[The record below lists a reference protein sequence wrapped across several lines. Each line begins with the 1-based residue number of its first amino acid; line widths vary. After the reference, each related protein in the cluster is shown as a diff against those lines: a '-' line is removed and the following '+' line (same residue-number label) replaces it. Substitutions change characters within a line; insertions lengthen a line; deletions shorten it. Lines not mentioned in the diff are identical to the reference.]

1 MQSPEEWQ
9 IPPEFQP
16 DPETLSYDL
25 RETLNSIV
33 TLRARVPEDAFTAE
47 TLGVERG
54 GQGVVI
60 RADGLVVT
68 IGYLIAEADEVW
80 LTTHSGRTVGAH
92 VIAYDYD
99 SGFGLVQALEP
110 LSVPVMSLG
119 DSRRLSPADQVVMG
133 GSGGCT
139 HSVAAQVVA
148 CQEFA
153 GYWEYLIDNA
163 IFTVPAHPN
172 WGGTAL
178 IGPRGDLVGI
188 GSLQLQHQAQGGAI
202 VPLNMSVP
210 IDLLKPI
217 LDDLLTLGRVGRPPR
232 PWLGFY
238 ASETDE
244 DQVSIIGLAGDAPAQ
259 RAGLRAGDNVQA
271 VAGQAVSSLAEFYR
285 AIWALGAAGV
295 DVPLT
300 LEREGDTFD
309 VTIRSADRSRFMKP
323 PRLQ

>member
-16 DPETLSYDL
+16 NQDALSYDL
-25 RETLNSIV
+25 RDALNAVVS
-33 TLRARVPEDAFTAE
+33 LRARVPEDAFTAE
-47 TLGVERG
+47 TLGIDRS

-68 IGYLIAEADEVW
+68 IGYLIAEAEEVW
-80 LTTHSGRTVGAH
+80 LTTNKRRTVEAH

-110 LSVPVMSLG
+110 LGLPVLPLG
-119 DSRRLSPADQVVMG
+119 DSRRLSPGDQVVMG
-133 GSGGCT
+133 GSGGRS
-139 HSVAAQVVA
+139 HSLSAQVVA

-153 GYWEYLIDNA
+153 GYWEYLVDNA

-217 LDDLLTLGRVGRPPR
+217 LDDLLTRGRVGKPAK

-238 ASETDE
+238 VSETEE
-244 DQVSIIGLAGDAPAQ
+244 DLVSIIGLAGDAPAQ
-259 RAGLRAGDNVQA
+259 RAGLRAGDNVHA
-271 VAGQAVSSLAEFYR
+271 VAGQAVTSLAEFYR
-285 AIWALGAAGV
+285 AIWALGPAGV

-309 VTIRSADRSRFMKP
+309 VTIRSADRSRFMKTP
-323 PRLQ
+323 KLQ

>member
-1 MQSPEEWQ
+1 MQSPDEWE
-9 IPPEFQP
+9 IPPEYQP
-16 DPETLSYDL
+16 DPRTLGYDL
-25 RETLNSIV
+25 KDALAAIV
-33 TLRARVPEDAFTAE
+33 SLRARVSDDAFTAE
-47 TLGVERG
+47 TLGTERA

-60 RADGLVVT
+60 RDDGLVVT
-68 IGYLIAEADEVW
+68 IGYLIAEAEEVW
-80 LTTHSGRTVGAH
+80 LTTNKGRVVQAY
-92 VIAYDYD
+92 VLAYDYE

-110 LSVPVMSLG
+110 LGVPVLALG
-119 DSRRLSPADQVVMG
+119 DSRHLEPGDQVVIG
-133 GSGGCT
+133 GSGGQS
-139 HSVAAQVVA
+139 HSLAAQIVA

-153 GYWEYLIDNA
+153 GYWEYLIDPA
-163 IFTVPAHPN
+163 IFTAPAHPN

-188 GSLQLQHQAQGGAI
+188 GSLQLQHQASGGTV

-217 LDDLLTLGRVGRPPR
+217 LDDLLTRGRTKSQPR

-238 ASETDE
+238 VAEAE
-244 DQVSIIGLAGDAPAQ
+244 DDQITIIGLAGDAPAQ
-259 RAGLRAGDNVQA
+259 RAGLRAGDQIHA
-271 VAGQAVSSLAEFYR
+271 VAGQPVTSLAEFYR

-300 LEREGDTFD
+300 LEREGDMFD
-309 VTIRSADRSRFMKP
+309 VTVRSADRGRFMKG

>member
-16 DPETLSYDL
+16 DPNALAYDL
-25 RETLNSIV
+25 REALNAV
-33 TLRARVPEDAFTAE
+33 VAVRTRVPEDAFTAE
-47 TLGVERG
+47 TLGIERA

-60 RADGLVVT
+60 RADGLIVT
-68 IGYLIAEADEVW
+68 IGYLIAEAEEVW
-80 LTTHSGRTVGAH
+80 LTTNKGRTVEAH

-110 LSVPVMSLG
+110 LGLPVMPLG
-119 DSRRLSPADQVVMG
+119 DSRRLSPGDKVVMG
-133 GSGGCT
+133 GSGGRA
-139 HSVAAQVVA
+139 HSLSAQVVA

-163 IFTVPAHPN
+163 VFTVPAHPN

-217 LDDLLTLGRVGRPPR
+217 LDDLLTLGRVGKPPK

-238 ASETDE
+238 ASETEE

-259 RAGLRAGDNVQA
+259 RAGLRAGDIVEA
-271 VAGQAVSSLAEFYR
+271 VAGKAVTSLAEFYR
-285 AIWALGAAGV
+285 AIWDLGPAGV

-309 VTIRSADRSRFMKP
+309 VTIRSADRGRFMKT

>member
-1 MQSPEEWQ
+1 MHSPEEWE

-16 DPETLSYDL
+16 DPDALNYDL
-25 RETLNSIV
+25 KDALNAVVS
-33 TLRARVPEDAFTAE
+33 LRAHVPEDAFTAE
-47 TLGVERG
+47 TLGTERA

-68 IGYLIAEADEVW
+68 IGYLIAEAEEVW
-80 LTTHSGRTVGAH
+80 LTTNKGRTVEAH
-92 VIAYDYD
+92 VVAYDYE

-110 LSVPVMSLG
+110 LGLPVMPIG
-119 DSRRLSPADQVVMG
+119 DSRRLLPGDQLVMG
-133 GSGGCT
+133 GSGGRT
-139 HSVAAQVVA
+139 HSLAAQVVA

-153 GYWEYLIDNA
+153 GYWEYLIDSA

-217 LDDLLTLGRVGRPPR
+217 LDDLLTLGHVGKPPK

-238 ASETDE
+238 VSETEE

-259 RAGLRAGDNVQA
+259 RAGLRAGDNIQA
-271 VAGQAVSSLAEFYR
+271 VSGQTVSSLAEFYR
-285 AIWALGAAGV
+285 AMWALGPAGV

-309 VTIRSADRSRFMKP
+309 VTIRSADRGRFMKK

>member
-1 MQSPEEWQ
+1 MQSPDEWQ

-16 DPETLSYDL
+16 DPSALAYDL
-25 RETLNSIV
+25 HEALESV
-33 TLRARVPEDAFTAE
+33 VSLRSRVPPDAFTAE
-47 TLGVERG
+47 TLGIERA

-60 RADGLVVT
+60 RGDGLVVT

-80 LTTHSGRTVGAH
+80 LTTGKGRIVQAH

-110 LSVPVMSLG
+110 LGVPALALG
-119 DSRRLSPADQVVMG
+119 NSRRLAPGDPVVVG
-133 GSGGCT
+133 GWGGRS
-139 HSVAAQVVA
+139 HSLAAQVVA

-163 IFTVPAHPN
+163 IFTAPAHPN

-188 GSLQLQHQAQGGAI
+188 GSLQLQHQASGGRI

-210 IDLLKPI
+210 IDLLKTI
-217 LDDLLTLGRVGRPPR
+217 LDDLLTLGRVGRPAK

-238 ASETDE
+238 ATEAED
-244 DQVSIIGLAGDAPAQ
+244 DQVTIIGLAGDAPAQ
-259 RAGLRAGDNVQA
+259 RAGLRAGDAVHA
-271 VAGQAVSSLAEFYR
+271 VAGQAVTSLAEFYR

-300 LEREGDTFD
+300 LEREGDMFD
-309 VTIRSADRSRFMKP
+309 VTITSADRGRFMKS

>member
-16 DPETLSYDL
+16 DQDALAYDL
-25 RETLNSIV
+25 REALNSIV
-33 TLRARVPEDAFTAE
+33 SLRAQVPEDAFTAE
-47 TLGVERG
+47 TLGIERA

-60 RADGLVVT
+60 RDDGLVVT
-68 IGYLIAEADEVW
+68 IGYLIAEAEEVW
-80 LTTHSGRTVGAH
+80 LTTNKGRNVEAH

-110 LSVPVMSLG
+110 LGLPVMALG
-119 DSRRLSPADQVVMG
+119 DSRRLSPGDLVVMG
-133 GSGGCT
+133 GSGGRT
-139 HSVAAQVVA
+139 HSLAAQVVA

-153 GYWEYLIDNA
+153 GYWEYLVDNA

-217 LDDLLTLGRVGRPPR
+217 LDDLLTLGRVGRPPK

-238 ASETDE
+238 ASETEE
-244 DQVSIIGLAGDAPAQ
+244 DQISIIGLAGDAPAQ
-259 RAGLRAGDNVQA
+259 RAGLRAGDNIHA
-271 VAGQAVSSLAEFYR
+271 VAGQAVTSLAEFYR
-285 AIWALGAAGV
+285 AIWALGPAGV

-309 VTIRSADRSRFMKP
+309 VTIRSADRGRFMKT

>member
-1 MQSPEEWQ
+1 MQSPEEWR

-16 DPETLSYDL
+16 DPDALAYDL

-33 TLRARVPEDAFTAE
+33 SLRARVPEDAFTAE
-47 TLGVERG
+47 TLGIERA

-68 IGYLIAEADEVW
+68 IGYLIAEAEEVW
-80 LTTHSGRTVGAH
+80 LTTNKGRAVEAH

-110 LSVPVMSLG
+110 LGLPVMPLG
-119 DSRRLSPADQVVMG
+119 DSRRLSPGDQVVMG
-133 GSGGCT
+133 GSGGRT
-139 HSVAAQVVA
+139 HSLAAQVVA

-217 LDDLLTLGRVGRPPR
+217 LDDLLTLGRVGKPPK

-238 ASETDE
+238 VSETDE

-271 VAGQAVSSLAEFYR
+271 VAGHAVSSLADFYR

-309 VTIRSADRSRFMKP
+309 VTIRSADRSRFMKT